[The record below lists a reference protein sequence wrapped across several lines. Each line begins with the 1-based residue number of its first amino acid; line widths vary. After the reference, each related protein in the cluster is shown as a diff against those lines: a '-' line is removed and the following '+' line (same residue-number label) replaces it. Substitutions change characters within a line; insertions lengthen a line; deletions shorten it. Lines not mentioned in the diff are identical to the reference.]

1 MTPLEDSETGGK
13 PRVPDNWER
22 PETVAR
28 FAARDIDHRLADLI
42 PSYPDPSAIRV
53 LDIGCAGGRNA
64 EPLVRA
70 GFDVH
75 ALDSSRAMVERSRE
89 RVAGVLGADEAERRV
104 RRGRMD
110 DLSDFADESI
120 DLVIALGVFQM
131 AESPVEWARTLD
143 ESARVLTPG
152 GLLLVATF
160 APGTQPRGVALE
172 RVPGERFLHIW
183 SDGKNTTL
191 VSPAEL
197 DDEMAR
203 RGLEPAT
210 ETVAVQAARE
220 RGTRETVNGLYRKQ
234 TPGHGDES
242 LPA

>member
-1 MTPLEDSETGGK
+1 MKHQDDSGTGGV
-13 PRVPDNWER
+13 PQPDNWER

-28 FAARDIDHRLADLI
+28 FAARDIDHRLAELI
-42 PSYPDPSAIRV
+42 PSYPDPAAVRV

-64 EPLVRA
+64 EPLARA

-75 ALDSSRAMVERSRE
+75 ALDSSRAMVERTGE
-89 RVAGVLGADEAERRV
+89 RLAVALGAKEAGRRV

-110 DLSDFADESI
+110 DLSAFADESI

-131 AESPVEWARTLD
+131 AESLDEWARTLD
-143 ESARVLTPG
+143 ETARVLAPG
-152 GLLLVATF
+152 GQLLVATF
-160 APGTQPRGVALE
+160 APGTEPRGVPLE

-191 VSPAEL
+191 ISPSEL
-197 DDEMAR
+197 DDELAR
-203 RGLEPAT
+203 RGLEPLT
-210 ETVAVQAARE
+210 DTVAVHAARE
-220 RGTRETVNGLYRKQ
+220 RGTRVTVNGLYRKQ
-234 TPGHGDES
+234 TAGDGDEP